1 MIAAEGFKRESKTMS
16 TEKEPTTYAS
26 AGPNQIRC
34 LACGTVLV
42 PTGLAR
48 KLHEM
53 TDVHWDGIEKQK
65 QRARRR
71 IVQGVRS

>member
-1 MIAAEGFKRESKTMS
+1 MS
-16 TEKEPTTYAS
+16 ETKLSGYAN

-34 LACGTVLV
+34 LACGSILV
-42 PTGLAR
+42 PTDLAR

-53 TDVHWDGIEKQK
+53 TDAHRAGLAKQE

-71 IVQGVRS
+71 IVQGARS